1 MASLVEALPD
11 FSETFSAVGAE
22 VVLFGLAVLLYS
34 FFSGRRLPTKTLCS
48 KGAPHGVCKVDGTP
62 LSHERARIVRRS
74 AVNGSASHPQKKSSL
89 PAAESLNS
97 TSKQKVLQHMRVIR
111 NFGKDGKLAEALE
124 HSVEAIRLMGP
135 DVLLFNATLDAC
147 VHNANTTKAV
157 ELLEQATDAGA
168 ADVVSFNIVIKGH
181 VADGR
186 SDRARQLLSEM
197 ARRGLPAS
205 LVTFHSLLNAAVQA
219 GNRREAWRIVDEIK
233 TSGLTPNA
241 VTCSILLKGMN
252 SHQHGGDVERI
263 VELIDT
269 SETKFDEVLFTSVAE
284 ACIRSQRLDLLSAKI
299 ASYRE
304 RGLLHGLAAPT
315 FGSMI
320 KAFGLA
326 RNVDQI
332 RLLWAEMMEKS
343 VQPTPITL
351 GCMIEALVTNRCTD
365 EAYGIVQRIQNDESQ
380 RHLLNTVIYSTILKG
395 YAFAKRS
402 DKLMDLYAEMK
413 RFEIPCNTIT
423 YNTMLNAFAQTGV
436 LDAVPHLLQDM
447 KCCDPPVE
455 PDIVTYTTLVKC
467 FCAVGDIDQAFN
479 LLQQMEEDGRITPD
493 EVMYN
498 SLLDGCAKQ
507 HRSEDAWKLLKRMS
521 AAGIVPSNYTL
532 SIMVKLLGRSKK
544 LNQAFQLVKDLSDKH
559 GFQANVQVYTCLM
572 QACFH
577 NRQPKRACE
586 VHDRLVWEGCRPDQK
601 TYTVLVTGL
610 LHAGQTERAVDA
622 VRCAHHLQGHSLQQ
636 PEGAPGVSPACL
648 KELIYNLG
656 AGSSMAKQLQAELA
670 AFRSQRHRH

>member
-1 MASLVEALPD
+1 M
-11 FSETFSAVGAE
+11 
-22 VVLFGLAVLLYS
+22 
-34 FFSGRRLPTKTLCS
+34 
-48 KGAPHGVCKVDGTP
+48 
-62 LSHERARIVRRS
+62 
-74 AVNGSASHPQKKSSL
+74 
-89 PAAESLNS
+89 
-97 TSKQKVLQHMRVIR
+97 VLQHMRVIR
-111 NFGKDGKLAEALE
+111 SFGKEGKLAEALE
-124 HSVEAIRLMGP
+124 HSTEAIRQLGP
-135 DVLLFNATLDAC
+135 NVLLFNATLDAC
-147 VHNANTTKAV
+147 VQNGNTSKAM
-157 ELLEQATDAGA
+157 ELLEQAKDAGA
-168 ADVVSFNIVIKGH
+168 ADVVSFNIAIKGH

-186 SDRARQLLSEM
+186 SDRARSLLSEM
-197 ARRGLPAS
+197 VQRGLPAS

-219 GNRREAWRIVDEIK
+219 VDRREAWRIVDEIK
-233 TSGLTPNA
+233 TSGLKPNA

-252 SHQHGGDVERI
+252 SPQHGKDVEWI

-304 RGLLHGLAAPT
+304 RGMLHGLAAPT

-332 RLLWAEMMEKS
+332 RLLWAEMMDKG

-351 GCMIEALVTNRCTD
+351 GCMIEALVSNRCTD
-365 EAYGIVQRIQNDESQ
+365 EAYGIVQRIETDPLQ
-380 RHLLNTVIYSTILKG
+380 RQLLNTVIYSTILKG
-395 YAFAKRS
+395 FAFAKRC

-413 RFEIPCNTIT
+413 RLEIPCNTIT

-436 LDAVPHLLQDM
+436 LDAIPRVLHDM

-467 FCAVGDIDQAFN
+467 FCAVGNIDQALK
-479 LLQQMEEDGRITPD
+479 LLQEMEDDGRIAPD

-521 AAGIVPSNYTL
+521 AAGVVPSNYTL

-544 LNQAFQLVKDLSDKH
+544 LNQAFQLVKELSDEH
-559 GFQANVQVYTCLM
+559 AFQANVQVYTCLM

-586 VHDRLVWEGCRPDQK
+586 LHDRLVREGCLPDQK
-601 TYTVLVTGL
+601 TYTVLVNGL
-610 LHAGQTERAVDA
+610 LHAGQTEQAVA
-622 VRCAHHLQGHSLQQ
+622 TARCAHHLQGHSLQQ
-636 PEGAPGVSPACL
+636 PEGVPPGISPACL
-648 KELIYNLG
+648 KELLHHLG
-656 AGSSMAKQLQAELA
+656 ASSNMARQLQSEIA
-670 AFRSQRHRH
+670 ALQLHRFQRHRN